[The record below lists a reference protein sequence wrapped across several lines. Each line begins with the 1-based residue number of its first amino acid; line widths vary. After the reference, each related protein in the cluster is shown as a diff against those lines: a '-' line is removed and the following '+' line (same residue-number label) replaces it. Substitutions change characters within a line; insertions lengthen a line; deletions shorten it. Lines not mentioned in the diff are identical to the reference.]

1 MYISDLLVSE
11 DFILES
17 ELEYSDLIDYE
28 NDEDEMLF
36 SFVKFEEKKFS
47 FDKVGEN
54 KYELDVV
61 VEKIDE
67 EEEKVN
73 IGVN

>member
-1 MYISDLLVSE
+1 M
-11 DFILES
+11 F
-17 ELEYSDLIDYE
+17 
-28 NDEDEMLF
+28 F

-54 KYELDVV
+54 KQELDVV

-67 EEEKVN
+67 EEKVN

>member
-1 MYISDLLVSE
+1 M
-11 DFILES
+11 F
-17 ELEYSDLIDYE
+17 
-28 NDEDEMLF
+28 F

-54 KYELDVV
+54 KQELDVV

-73 IGVN
+73 IGVIYVVVENIGSDYFLYFLILKKFF

>member
-1 MYISDLLVSE
+1 M
-11 DFILES
+11 F
-17 ELEYSDLIDYE
+17 
-28 NDEDEMLF
+28 F
-36 SFVKFEEKKFS
+36 SFVKFEEKKFN
-47 FDKVGEN
+47 FDEVGEN
-54 KYELDVV
+54 KQESDVV

>member
-1 MYISDLLVSE
+1 M
-11 DFILES
+11 F
-17 ELEYSDLIDYE
+17 
-28 NDEDEMLF
+28 F
-36 SFVKFEEKKFS
+36 SFIKFEEKKFS

-54 KYELDVV
+54 KQELDVI